1 MFMEDIEGYIPPE
14 ENRCIFRSTVK
25 SGYELDLQ
33 RRQNNPYNEP
43 VGAFTGRCPHCGSK
57 DLWDD
62 NLAYGCNCC
71 KAILGGN

>member
-1 MFMEDIEGYIPPE
+1 MTYIPPE
-14 ENRCIFRSTVK
+14 ENRCIFRPKVR
-25 SGYELDLQ
+25 SGPDLESL
-33 RRQNNPYNEP
+33 RCKNNPNNERTGP
-43 VGAFTGRCPHCGSK
+43 FSGRCPHCGSK